1 MLNSSQSSSKPR
13 RITIPRLLDIVIVT
27 EPEQIKR
34 IDTSGDVDRL
44 HAYDTVSLPWWVK
57 FYFKGTKFHDDERD
71 LWFCPFEP
79 TSNPSYRPR
88 RAYLEEKVATGYS
101 KVDVE
106 QIAEL
111 LRTNADDDILSHAMV
126 QVVNRRFFGEDV
138 PQPITQAAKHTL
150 RNLGEAI
157 LPLNYIRARKSQKQT
172 IDYCTRTVPETV
184 HPVDVG
190 HNIGEIVQATVGA
203 LRRVNDNLDKPVE
216 ELFTAYPPT
225 PQVTRIVVKSSTFDG
240 LLSSPTTPGKTVVIF
255 KVGEAAVKTG
265 DLFFTF
271 GTGRP
276 ERACVFMD
284 FFLAFMKDLQQEL
297 RQKKAQVLS

>member
-13 RITIPRLLDIVIVT
+13 RITIPCLLDLIIVT
-27 EPEQIKR
+27 DPEQIKR

-44 HAYDTVSLPWWVK
+44 HAYDTASLPWWVR
-57 FYFKGTKFHDDERD
+57 FYFKGTKFHDDDRD

-79 TSNPSYRPR
+79 TSNPSYQPR

-101 KVDVE
+101 KADVE

-111 LRTNADDDILSHAMV
+111 LRTNADDDTLSYAMV
-126 QVVNRRFFGEDV
+126 QVVNRRFLGEDV
-138 PQPITQAAKHTL
+138 PQSITQAAKHTL
-150 RNLGEAI
+150 RNLREAI
-157 LPLNYIRARKSQKQT
+157 LPWNYIRARKSQKQT

-203 LRRVNDNLDKPVE
+203 LRRVNDNLDKPIE
-216 ELFTAYPPT
+216 ELFTAHPPT
-225 PQVTRIVVKSSTFDG
+225 PQVTRIAVKASTFDG
-240 LLSSPTTPGKTVVIF
+240 LLSSSTTPGKTVVIF
-255 KVGEAAVKTG
+255 KVGEAATKTS
-265 DLFFTF
+265 DLLFTF
-271 GTGRP
+271 GTGKQ
-276 ERACVFMD
+276 ERSCVFMD

-297 RQKKAQVLS
+297 QQRKTQVLR